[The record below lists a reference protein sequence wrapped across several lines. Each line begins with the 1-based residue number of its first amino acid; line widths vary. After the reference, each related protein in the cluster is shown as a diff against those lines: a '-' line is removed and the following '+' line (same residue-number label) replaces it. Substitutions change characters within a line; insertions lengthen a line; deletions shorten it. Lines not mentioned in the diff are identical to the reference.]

1 MLWYQGTDDGND
13 PRNDVVANISE
24 QVTVAFGA
32 RANEAGFA
40 ETLAGTALLAVTN
53 FSTTDETLARQQFS
67 EMRDR
72 ARSVFDQAKTDVT
85 TSNVSLLNSQNIAK
99 SKSDDQKAQKV
110 VFETALADAE
120 NAPIEQTAVS
130 LTNLQTQLQALYQLT
145 AKLQSLSLA
154 NYL

>member
-1 MLWYQGTDDGND
+1 M
-13 PRNDVVANISE
+13 
-24 QVTVAFGA
+24 AFGA
-32 RANEAGFA
+32 RSNEAGFA

-85 TSNVSLLNSQNIAK
+85 TSNVSLLNSQTIAK